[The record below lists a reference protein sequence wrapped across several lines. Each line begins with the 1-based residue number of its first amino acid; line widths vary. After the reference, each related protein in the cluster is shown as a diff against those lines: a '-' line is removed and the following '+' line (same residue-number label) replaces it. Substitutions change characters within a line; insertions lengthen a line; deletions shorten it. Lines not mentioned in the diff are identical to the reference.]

1 MEVEGTLGR
10 ADNWT
15 TFVGDNISIGSEVFF
30 NIVNDSEMGKSQ
42 EILIKDVPATGNNRI
57 HYYQDIGQ
65 LENGAQYTYSIYVKI
80 ISSTRSLTIA
90 VGRNGWSNGSIGTK
104 GISNSQNVGEWVRH
118 ETTFTADADTTNAR
132 VRLDSNSMSENEYVH
147 LLISDIQVEKKP
159 YPTPFVDGERSAIDG
174 FKDLI
179 GNNHGDLS
187 NMTFDESGMFYNGST
202 SGITLNEIPAIF
214 QGSLTLSA
222 WVYFNDD
229 SRGVIFGSFSTS
241 NNVNL
246 EKHTSNRLRIYWNS
260 NQIDT
265 FSPNNV
271 VSQNTWHYITFI
283 RDKASNE
290 FKIYVDLQLIHTHLG
305 VGSDIT
311 PAGPFRIGKDDRSG
325 ITVLNGEIDQIKIY
339 NRALSLQEIRNN
351 YNSMKGRYGF

>member
-1 MEVEGTLGR
+1 MPQMEE
-10 ADNWT
+10 
-15 TFVGDNISIGSEVFF
+15 
-30 NIVNDSEMGKSQ
+30 K
-42 EILIKDVPATGNNRI
+42 PHATN
-57 HYYQDIGQ
+57 
-65 LENGAQYTYSIYVKI
+65 
-80 ISSTRSLTIA
+80 
-90 VGRNGWSNGSIGTK
+90 
-104 GISNSQNVGEWVRH
+104 
-118 ETTFTADADTTNAR
+118 
-132 VRLDSNSMSENEYVH
+132 
-147 LLISDIQVEKKP
+147 
-159 YPTPFVDGERSAIDG
+159 FVDGSRPSIDG